1 MSRTLAALALCL
13 TAAATLPASTAQAHG
28 PGGGAHRRPVAAVA
42 APTVRVMIEAPE
54 GGAFASVEHRGAM
67 FVAGE
72 LGERYAVRLVND
84 SADRLEVVVSV
95 DGRDVLSGKVGDFK
109 RQRGYV
115 IDPFGEVVI
124 DGFRRS
130 LDHVAAFR
138 FSSVRDSYS
147 ARRGTPQ
154 HVGVIGVA
162 VFREK
167 AASGWA
173 ATRPRAAADARD
185 ESSAA
190 PRSKSPRMNK
200 DVGGARGEKLG
211 TEFGE
216 SLVSEVIEVPF
227 VRRNQ
232 TRPDELHRVVYDS
245 AERLRARGVP
255 IDPVFVHEPW
265 DRGDPS
271 PWPGAVED
279 RQFAPPPPPRR
290 TWR

>member
-1 MSRTLAALALCL
+1 MPRTLVALALCL
-13 TAAATLPASTAQAHG
+13 TAAATQPLPTAHAHG
-28 PGGGAHRRPVAAVA
+28 PGGSGHRRPVATAVA
-42 APTVRVMIEAPE
+42 PAVRVMIEAPE
-54 GGAFASVEHRGAM
+54 GGGFTSVEHRGTT

-72 LGERYAVRLVND
+72 LGERYALRLVND

-138 FSSVRDSYS
+138 FSSVRNSYS

-167 AASGWA
+167 VASGW
-173 ATRPRAAADARD
+173 ATRPRAAAESRD

-190 PRSKSPRMNK
+190 PRSKALRTDK
-200 DVGGARGEKLG
+200 DMRGGGEKLG

-216 SLVSEVIEVPF
+216 SLVSQVIEVPF

-255 IDPVFVHEPW
+255 IDPVFVEEPW

-271 PWPGAVED
+271 PWPGAVDE